1 MIKSLPVCAMLFL
14 CACASFDKNNIQPG
28 QRVTRPGVSFAVPTE
43 KTWSA
48 SEYGTSHRI
57 KLNQLNQEDD
67 YSIVVTVTRGPT
79 EGMYK
84 NAEALLKVVQQYKAS
99 EMKPAGF
106 FRVAHAE
113 SLGADYGELCVQY
126 SSTGEDWRGRNNE
139 GYYALVDLIG
149 LTCAHPEM
157 DNVLVNVE
165 ISRRYEEASPAGD
178 LATYAHELF
187 SSIEYEAFQS
197 E

>member
-1 MIKSLPVCAMLFL
+1 MIRFLSISAMLLL

-28 QRVTRPGVSFAVPTE
+28 QRVARPGLSFVVPTE
-43 KTWSA
+43 NNWSA

-67 YSIVVTVTRGPT
+67 YSIVVTITRGPD

-84 NAEALLKVVQQYKAS
+84 DAETLLKIVQQYKEG

-113 SLGADYGELCVQY
+113 SLGTGYGELCVQY

-139 GYYALVDLIG
+139 GYFALVDVIG

-165 ISRRYEEASPAGD
+165 ISRRYEETSPAQD
-178 LATYAHELF
+178 LSVYAHELF
-187 SSIEYEAFQS
+187 SSMEYEEF
-197 E
+197 